1 SVLRVVGF
9 NRTDTIWMVELPAP
23 AVVVKLP
30 GELMMNPDG
39 CAVTVLAPSAK
50 PAALALR
57 VVLPE
62 AARPCTKKLPTKVD
76 DVVNVTVA
84 PPATVP
90 SAVIVAMAVEA
101 TLIVTVTAL
110 GGVAPRLTENCCCRS
125 RPTWMLVV
133 LKLIVGAVTVAIT
146 VRPVLGG
153 LKPAGGTTATSEVPA
168 TAGSNVACLKVSPPL
183 KTSGLPTMAPTPGP
197 PVWSVAVTGTFTVR
211 PPRTV

>member
-9 NRTDTIWMVELPAP
+9 NRTDTIWMLELPAP

-62 AARPCTKKLPTKVD
+62 AARPCTKKLPTKVV
-76 DVVNVTVA
+76 DVVNVTVS
-84 PPATVP
+84 PPATAP
-90 SAVIVAMAVEA
+90 SAVIVAMAGEA

-125 RPTWMLVV
+125 RPTWMLV
-133 LKLIVGAVTVAIT
+133 
-146 VRPVLGG
+146 G
-153 LKPAGGTTATSEVPA
+153 LEVIRDGGTPGTGEVPA